1 MRQETRKTRQKE
13 IQRATLALL
22 VQHGY
27 AATTMASV
35 AKAAGASLET
45 LYKWYGDKP
54 GLFRAMVQANI
65 EELRDEL
72 VMSAAAFRDPLAA
85 VQEFGPQLIAVL
97 TSEEVVALNRAAA
110 ADPSGDLGRI
120 IAETGRGSIAP
131 QLTGLFER
139 AMASEDPA
147 QITEIYLGLLLGDLQ
162 IRRVIG
168 RMPPPDATEIRQRSD
183 RALELLC
190 RLFPVCPS
198 KLPSEISDA
207 FAYGP

>member
-1 MRQETRKTRQKE
+1 MRQEARKTRRKE

-65 EELRDEL
+65 EELRDKL
-72 VMSAAAFRDPLAA
+72 AMSAAKFREPLAA

-120 IAETGRGSIAP
+120 IAEAGRGSVAP
-131 QLTGLFER
+131 QLTNLFAQAIEG
-139 AMASEDPA
+139 EDPA
-147 QITEIYLGLLLGDLQ
+147 QVTEVYLGLLLGDLQ

-168 RMPPPDATEIRQRSD
+168 RMPPPDAVEARQRAD
-183 RALELLC
+183 RALEMLR
-190 RLFPVCPS
+190 RLFPVYPS
-198 KLPSEISDA
+198 KLPT
-207 FAYGP
+207 

>member
-1 MRQETRKTRQKE
+1 MRQEARKTRRKE

-120 IAETGRGSIAP
+120 IAEVGRGSIAP
-131 QLTGLFER
+131 QLTDLFAR
-139 AMASEDPA
+139 AIESEDPA
-147 QITEIYLGLLLGDLQ
+147 QVTEVYLGLLLGDLQ

-168 RMPPPDATEIRQRSD
+168 RMPPPDAVEARQRAD
-183 RALELLC
+183 RALEMLR
-190 RLFPVCPS
+190 RLFPVYPS
-198 KLPSEISDA
+198 KLPA
-207 FAYGP
+207 

>member
-1 MRQETRKTRQKE
+1 MRQETRKTRRKE
-13 IQRATLALL
+13 IQQAALVLL

-65 EELRDEL
+65 DRLRDEL

-85 VQEFGPQLIAVL
+85 VQEFGPRLIAVL

-110 ADPSGDLGRI
+110 VDSSGDLGRI
-120 IAETGRGSIAP
+120 IAESGRGSIAP
-131 QLTGLFER
+131 QLTDLFAR
-139 AMASEDPA
+139 AMEGSDPA
-147 QITEIYLGLLLGDLQ
+147 LVTEIYLGLLLGDLQ

-168 RMPPPDATEIRQRSD
+168 RMPPPDAVEARQRSD
-183 RALELLC
+183 RALEMLC

-198 KLPSEISDA
+198 QLPA
-207 FAYGP
+207 

>member
-1 MRQETRKTRQKE
+1 MRQETRKTRRKE
-13 IQRATLALL
+13 IQQAALALL

-85 VQEFGPQLIAVL
+85 VQEFGPRLIAVL

-120 IAETGRGSIAP
+120 IAEAGRGSIAP
-131 QLTGLFER
+131 QLTDLFAR
-139 AMASEDPA
+139 AMEGEDPA
-147 QITEIYLGLLLGDLQ
+147 QVTEVYLGLLLGDLQ

-168 RMPPPDATEIRQRSD
+168 RMPPPDAIETRERSD

-190 RLFPVCPS
+190 RLYPACPS
-198 KLPSEISDA
+198 KP
-207 FAYGP
+207 PT

>member
-1 MRQETRKTRQKE
+1 MRQETQKARRKE
-13 IQRATLALL
+13 IQQAALALL

-65 EELRDEL
+65 EELRNEL

-120 IAETGRGSIAP
+120 IAEVGRGSIAP
-131 QLTGLFER
+131 QLTNLFAR
-139 AMASEDPA
+139 AIEGEDPA
-147 QITEIYLGLLLGDLQ
+147 QVTEVYLGLLLGDLQ

-168 RMPPPDATEIRQRSD
+168 RMPPPDAVEARQRAD
-183 RALELLC
+183 RALEMLR
-190 RLFPVCPS
+190 RLFPVYPS
-198 KLPSEISDA
+198 KLPT
-207 FAYGP
+207 

>member
-1 MRQETRKTRQKE
+1 MRQEAQKARRKE
-13 IQRATLALL
+13 IEQAALALL

-35 AKAAGASLET
+35 AKAVGASLET

-65 EELRDEL
+65 EELRDGL
-72 VMSAAAFRDPLAA
+72 LMSAATFRDPIAA
-85 VQEFGPQLIAVL
+85 LQEFGPRLIAVL

-131 QLTGLFER
+131 QLTGLFDR
-139 AMASEDPA
+139 AMESDDPA

-190 RLFPVCPS
+190 RLFPACPS
-198 KLPSEISDA
+198 KLPSEISVA
-207 FAYGP
+207 FA

>member
-1 MRQETRKTRQKE
+1 MRQEARKTRRKE

-97 TSEEVVALNRAAA
+97 TSEEVVALNQAAA

-120 IAETGRGSIAP
+120 IAEVGRGSIAP
-131 QLTGLFER
+131 QLTDLFAR
-139 AMASEDPA
+139 AIESEDPA
-147 QITEIYLGLLLGDLQ
+147 QVTEVYLGLLLGDLQ

-168 RMPPPDATEIRQRSD
+168 RMPPPDAVEARQRAD
-183 RALELLC
+183 RALEMLR
-190 RLFPVCPS
+190 RLFPVYPS
-198 KLPSEISDA
+198 KLPA
-207 FAYGP
+207 

>member
-1 MRQETRKTRQKE
+1 MRQEARKTRRKE
-13 IQRATLALL
+13 IQQAALALL

-65 EELRDEL
+65 EELRDKL
-72 VMSAAAFRDPLAA
+72 AMSAAKFREPLAA

-120 IAETGRGSIAP
+120 IAEAGRGSVAP
-131 QLTGLFER
+131 QLTNLFAQAIEG
-139 AMASEDPA
+139 EDPA
-147 QITEIYLGLLLGDLQ
+147 QVTEVYLGLLLGDLQ
-162 IRRVIG
+162 
-168 RMPPPDATEIRQRSD
+168 
-183 RALELLC
+183 
-190 RLFPVCPS
+190 
-198 KLPSEISDA
+198 
-207 FAYGP
+207 

>member
-1 MRQETRKTRQKE
+1 MRQETRKARRKE
-13 IQRATLALL
+13 IQQAALALL

-65 EELRDEL
+65 DGLRDEL

-85 VQEFGPQLIAVL
+85 VQEFGPRLIAVL

-110 ADPSGDLGRI
+110 VDSSGDLGRI
-120 IAETGRGSIAP
+120 IAESGRGSIAP
-131 QLTGLFER
+131 QLTDLFAR
-139 AMASEDPA
+139 AMEGSDPA
-147 QITEIYLGLLLGDLQ
+147 LVTEIYLGLLLGDLQ

-168 RMPPPDATEIRQRSD
+168 RMPPPDAVEARQRSD
-183 RALELLC
+183 RALEMLC

-198 KLPSEISDA
+198 QLPA
-207 FAYGP
+207 

>member
-1 MRQETRKTRQKE
+1 MRQETRKIRQKE

-65 EELRDEL
+65 EELRDKL
-72 VMSAAAFRDPLAA
+72 AMSAAKFREPLAA

-120 IAETGRGSIAP
+120 IAEAGRGSVAP
-131 QLTGLFER
+131 QLTNLFAQAIEG
-139 AMASEDPA
+139 EDPA
-147 QITEIYLGLLLGDLQ
+147 QVTEVYLGLLLGDLQ

-168 RMPPPDATEIRQRSD
+168 RMPPPDAVEARQRAD
-183 RALELLC
+183 RALEMLR
-190 RLFPVCPS
+190 RLFPVYPS
-198 KLPSEISDA
+198 KLPT
-207 FAYGP
+207 

>member
-65 EELRDEL
+65 EELRNEL

-120 IAETGRGSIAP
+120 IAEVGRGSIAP
-131 QLTGLFER
+131 QLTDLFAR
-139 AMASEDPA
+139 AIESEDPA
-147 QITEIYLGLLLGDLQ
+147 QVTEVYLGLLLGDLQ

-168 RMPPPDATEIRQRSD
+168 RMPPPDAVEARQRAD
-183 RALELLC
+183 RALEMLR
-190 RLFPVCPS
+190 RLFPVYPS
-198 KLPSEISDA
+198 KLPA
-207 FAYGP
+207 

>member
-1 MRQETRKTRQKE
+1 MRQETRKTRRKE
-13 IQRATLALL
+13 IQQAALVLL

-65 EELRDEL
+65 DRLRDEL

-85 VQEFGPQLIAVL
+85 VQEFGPRLIAVL

-110 ADPSGDLGRI
+110 VNSSGDLGRI
-120 IAETGRGSIAP
+120 IAKSGRGSIAP
-131 QLTGLFER
+131 QLTDLFAR
-139 AMASEDPA
+139 AMEGSDPA
-147 QITEIYLGLLLGDLQ
+147 LVTEIYLGLLLGDLQ

-168 RMPPPDATEIRQRSD
+168 RMPPPDAVEARQRSD
-183 RALELLC
+183 RALEMLC

-198 KLPSEISDA
+198 QLPA
-207 FAYGP
+207 

>member
-54 GLFRAMVQANI
+54 SLFRAMVQANI
-65 EELRDEL
+65 EELRDGL
-72 VMSAAAFRDPLAA
+72 VMSAATFRDPLAA
-85 VQEFGPQLIAVL
+85 LQEFGPRLIAVL

-120 IAETGRGSIAP
+120 IAEVGRGSIAP
-131 QLTGLFER
+131 QLTDLFAR
-139 AMASEDPA
+139 AIESEDPA
-147 QITEIYLGLLLGDLQ
+147 QVTEVYLGLLLGDLQ

>member
-1 MRQETRKTRQKE
+1 MRQETQKARRKE
-13 IQRATLALL
+13 IQQAALALL

-45 LYKWYGDKP
+45 LYKWYGDKQ

-65 EELRDEL
+65 EELRNEL

-110 ADPSGDLGRI
+110 ADSSGDLGRI
-120 IAETGRGSIAP
+120 IAEAGRGSVAP
-131 QLTGLFER
+131 QLTNLFAR
-139 AMASEDPA
+139 AIEGEDPA
-147 QITEIYLGLLLGDLQ
+147 QVTEVYLGLLLGDLQ

-168 RMPPPDATEIRQRSD
+168 RMPPPDAVEARQRAD
-183 RALELLC
+183 RALEMLR
-190 RLFPVCPS
+190 RLFPVYPS
-198 KLPSEISDA
+198 KLPT
-207 FAYGP
+207 

>member
-1 MRQETRKTRQKE
+1 MRQETRKARRKE
-13 IQRATLALL
+13 IQQAALALL

-120 IAETGRGSIAP
+120 IAEAGRGSIAP
-131 QLTGLFER
+131 QLTDLFSRVIEG
-139 AMASEDPA
+139 EDPA
-147 QITEIYLGLLLGDLQ
+147 QVTEVYLGLLLGDLQ
-162 IRRVIG
+162 IRRVIA
-168 RMPPPDATEIRQRSD
+168 RMPPPDTAEARQRAD
-183 RALELLC
+183 RALEMLR
-190 RLFPVCPS
+190 RLFPVYPS
-198 KLPSEISDA
+198 KLPA
-207 FAYGP
+207 

>member
-1 MRQETRKTRQKE
+1 MRQETRKTRRKE
-13 IQRATLALL
+13 IQQAALVLL

-65 EELRDEL
+65 EELRDKL
-72 VMSAAAFRDPLAA
+72 AMSAAKFREPLAA
-85 VQEFGPQLIAVL
+85 VQEFGPRLIAVL

-120 IAETGRGSIAP
+120 IAEAGRGSVAP
-131 QLTGLFER
+131 QLTNLFAQAIEG
-139 AMASEDPA
+139 EDPA
-147 QITEIYLGLLLGDLQ
+147 QVTEVYLGLLLGDLQ

-168 RMPPPDATEIRQRSD
+168 RMPPPDAVEARQRAD
-183 RALELLC
+183 RALEMLR
-190 RLFPVCPS
+190 RLFPVYPS
-198 KLPSEISDA
+198 KLPT
-207 FAYGP
+207 

>member
-1 MRQETRKTRQKE
+1 MRQETQKARRKE
-13 IQRATLALL
+13 IQQAALALL

-54 GLFRAMVQANI
+54 GLFHAMVLANI
-65 EELRDEL
+65 EELRDAL
-72 VMSAAAFRDPLAA
+72 VMSTEAFRDPLAA
-85 VQEFGPQLIAVL
+85 VQEFGPRLIAVL

-120 IAETGRGSIAP
+120 IAEAGRGSIAP
-131 QLTGLFER
+131 QLTGLFDR
-139 AMASEDPA
+139 AMESDDPA
-147 QITEIYLGLLLGDLQ
+147 LITEIYLGLLVGDLQ

-168 RMPPPDATEIRQRSD
+168 RMPPLDATETRQRSD

-190 RLFPVCPS
+190 RLFPACPS
-198 KLPSEISDA
+198 QLPA
-207 FAYGP
+207 

>member
-1 MRQETRKTRQKE
+1 MRQETRKARRKE
-13 IQRATLALL
+13 IQQAALALL

-120 IAETGRGSIAP
+120 IAEAGRGSFAP
-131 QLTGLFER
+131 QLTDLFSRVIEG
-139 AMASEDPA
+139 EDPA
-147 QITEIYLGLLLGDLQ
+147 QVTEVYLGLLLGDLQ
-162 IRRVIG
+162 IRRVIA
-168 RMPPPDATEIRQRSD
+168 RMPPPDTAEARQRAD
-183 RALELLC
+183 RALEMLR
-190 RLFPVCPS
+190 RLFPVYPS
-198 KLPSEISDA
+198 KLPA
-207 FAYGP
+207 

>member
-1 MRQETRKTRQKE
+1 MRQETRKARRKE
-13 IQRATLALL
+13 IQQAALALL
-22 VQHGY
+22 VQYGY

-54 GLFRAMVQANI
+54 SLFRAMVQANI

-120 IAETGRGSIAP
+120 IAEAGRGSIAP
-131 QLTGLFER
+131 QLTDLFAR
-139 AMASEDPA
+139 AMEGEDPA
-147 QITEIYLGLLLGDLQ
+147 QVTEVYLGLLLGDLQ

-168 RMPPPDATEIRQRSD
+168 RMPPPDAIEARQRAD
-183 RALELLC
+183 RALEMLR
-190 RLFPVCPS
+190 RLFPVYPS
-198 KLPSEISDA
+198 QLPA
-207 FAYGP
+207 

>member
-1 MRQETRKTRQKE
+1 MRQEARKTRRKE
-13 IQRATLALL
+13 IQQAALALL

-65 EELRDEL
+65 EELRDKL
-72 VMSAAAFRDPLAA
+72 AMSAAKFREPLAA

-97 TSEEVVALNRAAA
+97 TSEEVVALNQAAA

-120 IAETGRGSIAP
+120 IAEVGRGSIAP
-131 QLTGLFER
+131 QLTDLFAR
-139 AMASEDPA
+139 AIESEDPA
-147 QITEIYLGLLLGDLQ
+147 QVTEVYLGLLLGDLQ

-168 RMPPPDATEIRQRSD
+168 RMPPPDAVEARQRAD
-183 RALELLC
+183 RALEMLR
-190 RLFPVCPS
+190 RLFPVYPS
-198 KLPSEISDA
+198 KLPA
-207 FAYGP
+207 

>member
-97 TSEEVVALNRAAA
+97 TSEEVVALNQAAA

-120 IAETGRGSIAP
+120 IAEAGRGSVAP
-131 QLTGLFER
+131 QLTNLFAQAIEG
-139 AMASEDPA
+139 EDPA
-147 QITEIYLGLLLGDLQ
+147 QVTEVYLGLLLGDLQ

-168 RMPPPDATEIRQRSD
+168 RMPPPDAVEARQRAD
-183 RALELLC
+183 RALEMLR
-190 RLFPVCPS
+190 RLFPVYPS
-198 KLPSEISDA
+198 KLPA
-207 FAYGP
+207 

>member
-1 MRQETRKTRQKE
+1 MRQETRKIRQKE

-120 IAETGRGSIAP
+120 IAEAGRGSVAP
-131 QLTGLFER
+131 QLTNLFAQAIEG
-139 AMASEDPA
+139 EDPA
-147 QITEIYLGLLLGDLQ
+147 QVTEVYLGLLLGDLQ

-168 RMPPPDATEIRQRSD
+168 RMPPPDAVEARQRAD
-183 RALELLC
+183 RALEMLR
-190 RLFPVCPS
+190 RLFPVYPS
-198 KLPSEISDA
+198 KLPT
-207 FAYGP
+207 

>member
-1 MRQETRKTRQKE
+1 MRQETQKARRKE
-13 IQRATLALL
+13 IQQAALALL
-22 VQHGY
+22 GQHGY

-45 LYKWYGDKP
+45 PYKWYGDKP

-65 EELRDEL
+65 EELRDGL
-72 VMSAAAFRDPLAA
+72 VMSVATFRDPLAA
-85 VQEFGPQLIAVL
+85 LQEFGPRLIAVL
-97 TSEEVVALNRAAA
+97 TSEEVVALNRAA

-131 QLTGLFER
+131 QLTGLFDR
-139 AMASEDPA
+139 AMESDDPA

-168 RMPPPDATEIRQRSD
+168 RIPPPDATEIRQRSD
-183 RALELLC
+183 RALELFC
-190 RLFPVCPS
+190 RLFPACPS
-198 KLPSEISDA
+198 KLPSEISVA
-207 FAYGP
+207 FA